1 MGGGQRSKPTLTPTE
16 TILLDIVRLAVA
28 GHGDR
33 IPARL
38 RRLLSGA
45 SARRTDAVSP
55 ACRDALLDLLK
66 TPPSDPPRR
75 TAGLR
80 VHESARVPQQPPGR
94 TEAPVFAP
102 RVADTLERIVRE
114 RREGERLQQLGLE
127 PTRTILLSG
136 PPGVG
141 KTMTAE
147 YLATQLDLPLL
158 RAEPSTVITSL
169 LGESARRLAET
180 FAEASAH
187 PCVLLLDEFDAFAKR
202 RDDAHELGE
211 LKRFVTTLLVEIER
225 FPASS
230 LLVAATNHPQLLDP
244 AIDRR
249 FDVVVDLPLPGEAE
263 RTRIVSDQLRATGLD
278 ATSRAV
284 GVLVAG
290 SVGMSGSAIA
300 RAVKPRLADTCST
313 TSRSNSL
320 SCEQPSALIREGLTT
335 RLARLSPRSPRT
347 SAGSRLEP
355 SATCSVVRIR
365 QSDDCGPVTRRRQPD
380 AP

>member
-1 MGGGQRSKPTLTPTE
+1 MDMGGGQRSKPTLTPTE

-300 RAVKPRLADTCST
+300 RAVKTAARRHVLDDEPLELALLRATVGSD
-313 TSRSNSL
+313 
-320 SCEQPSALIREGLTT
+320 PGGLDDAT
-335 RLARLSPRSPRT
+335 RAAIAEIATDVGRLSTRAIGDLLGCSHSSVRRLRT
-347 SAGSRLEP
+347 RNAK
-355 SATCSVVRIR
+355 A
-365 QSDDCGPVTRRRQPD
+365 
-380 AP
+380 AA